1 MPDQY
6 TPSMKQIEED
16 WISLMIT
23 SDGYSDALPEEM
35 AQEQWNRA
43 LAAHDALVAAAAL
56 RDAAAKIAAG
66 SKRQTRR
73 TVELTLLA
81 EADRIERGTSA

>member
-1 MPDQY
+1 MAEQY

-43 LAAHDALVAAAAL
+43 LAAHDAQVL
-56 RDAAAKIAAG
+56 RDAAAKIAGG
-66 SKRQTRR
+66 SERQTRR

-81 EADRIERGTSA
+81 EADRIEGGTSANDR